1 MIMTPMSDYLRS
13 ILSPFLA
20 RRGVSES
27 FIDYTAQVIEQ
38 QGTSLLRN
46 WDDLSFR
53 KTMLLLGSE
62 EGPFYEP
69 AGKTD
74 IKCFV
79 VIAIRNSP
87 LETIQSENYQ
97 EAGLTTAL
105 SSDDVKAITGSAIR
119 YFNPLDFS
127 LLAQKAKACDH
138 PDLYRDIAAK
148 YSVAWAALRSLG
160 STSAKVIDYPSVP
173 VIAPY
178 QFPQHLLPAAGS
190 STNGAQTGRMAV
202 SCYDGYTPAIDAIL
216 LEQLQKIVNIPNGVL
231 LVDAFKT
238 ASRNFE
244 KLLQIIEYILTRGKA
259 FVTSNYYLENGHVER
274 RIFPLR
280 AGHTVKEM
288 QYHFTQTSG
297 LGIKHSAALK
307 ALTKG
312 SR

>member
-1 MIMTPMSDYLRS
+1 MTPMSDYLQS
-13 ILSPFLA
+13 ILVPFLA

-27 FIDYTAQVIEQ
+27 FIDYTAQIIER

-74 IKCFV
+74 AKCFV
-79 VIAIRNSP
+79 VVAIRNSP

-97 EAGLTTAL
+97 EAGLATSL
-105 SSDDVKAITGSAIR
+105 SNDDVKAITGSAIR

-127 LLAQKAKACDH
+127 LLSQKAKACDQ

-148 YSVAWAALRSLG
+148 YPVAWAALRSLG
-160 STSAKVIDYPSVP
+160 SASAKVIDYPSVP

-190 STNGAQTGRMAV
+190 GANGAQTGRMAV
-202 SCYDGYTPAIDAIL
+202 SCYDGYTPAVDAIL
-216 LEQLQKIVNIPNGVL
+216 LEQLQKIVSTPNGAL

-244 KLLQIIEYILTRGKA
+244 KLLQIIEYVLTRGKA

-274 RIFPLR
+274 RIHPLR

-297 LGIKHSAALK
+297 LGIKHSVALK
-307 ALTKG
+307 AFTQG

>member
-1 MIMTPMSDYLRS
+1 MIMTPMSDYLQS

-27 FIDYTAQVIEQ
+27 FIDYTAQVIER
-38 QGTSLLRN
+38 QGISLLRN

-79 VIAIRNSP
+79 VVAIRNSP
-87 LETIQSENYQ
+87 LETLQSENYQ
-97 EAGLTTAL
+97 ETGLEDSL
-105 SSDDVKAITGSAIR
+105 SGNDVRSITGSAIR
-119 YFNPLDFS
+119 YFNPLDFAA
-127 LLAQKAKACDH
+127 LCQDAKADEQ
-138 PDLYRDIAAK
+138 PDLYRCIVAK
-148 YSVAWAALRSLG
+148 YPAAWNALRTLG
-160 STSAKVIDYPSVP
+160 STSAKIVDYPAIP

-178 QFPQHLLPAAGS
+178 QFPRSILPAVDPQ
-190 STNGAQTGRMAV
+190 TKGARVGRMAV
-202 SCYDGYTPAIDAIL
+202 SCYDGYTPTIDAIL
-216 LEQLQKIVNIPNGVL
+216 LKQLQRIADAPKGVL

-244 KLLQIIEYILTRGKA
+244 KLLQIIEFMLTRGKA

-274 RIFPLR
+274 RLRPLQ
-280 AGHTVKEM
+280 AAHTVKEM
-288 QYHFTQTSG
+288 RQHFTQISG
-297 LGIKHSAALK
+297 LGAKHSAALK
-307 ALTKG
+307 DSTRG
-312 SR
+312 MQ